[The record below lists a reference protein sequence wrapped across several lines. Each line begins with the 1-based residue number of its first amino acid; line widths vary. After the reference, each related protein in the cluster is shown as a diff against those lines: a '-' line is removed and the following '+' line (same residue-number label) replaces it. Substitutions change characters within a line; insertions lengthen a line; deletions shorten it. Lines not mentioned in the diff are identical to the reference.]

1 MNSLV
6 DRQENDPFVPKLKV
20 EPTDIWVEQTDLPNP
35 YDLTEFLTIT
45 AVDQQG
51 HDLTDA
57 VLLNL
62 RDIDYQ
68 TVGDYPVTV
77 SVTDSV
83 ANMSFAQLT
92 VHVVPPEESDD
103 DNTAQVDPNQENEY
117 DETNKERLDKKT
129 EVVANGDQPVTQAT
143 AKRHQHKKQRLGEH
157 QTWLTKLKTRRRLRK
172 EEKQQRKL
180 ANQKEARPA
189 RPVAQVWAEE
199 DRAWTE
205 YKNQLSLKEAERQV
219 EKEEQRRKK
228 AAKKRKRQ
236 AQQKVDGS
244 SATTRS
250 AGREKVEPVVAPSST
265 EPKAASAKLS
275 KQTVSKKQKGRPDNR
290 GKKNYPEERR
300 LKRLFKAVVI
310 TIIILLFLA
319 IYLLLTGS

>member
-1 MNSLV
+1 
-6 DRQENDPFVPKLKV
+6 
-20 EPTDIWVEQTDLPNP
+20 
-35 YDLTEFLTIT
+35 
-45 AVDQQG
+45 
-51 HDLTDA
+51 
-57 VLLNL
+57 
-62 RDIDYQ
+62 
-68 TVGDYPVTV
+68 
-77 SVTDSV
+77 
-83 ANMSFAQLT
+83 MSFAQLT

-103 DNTAQVDPNQENEY
+103 DDTAQVDYDQENEY
-117 DETNKERLDKKT
+117 DKTSKESLSKQA
-129 EVVANGDQPVTQAT
+129 EAVANGDQPVTQAT
-143 AKRHQHKKQRLGEH
+143 AKRHRHKKQRNGDH
-157 QTWLTKLKTRRRLRK
+157 QTWFTKLQTRRRLRK

-180 ANQKEARPA
+180 ANQKAARPA

-244 SATTRS
+244 SAATRS

-275 KQTVSKKQKGRPDNR
+275 KQTVSQKQKGRSANHS
-290 GKKNYPEERR
+290 KKNYPEERR

-319 IYLLLTGS
+319 IYFLYFHYKKL